1 MNSTTPNEV
10 KVASVA
16 REGEGMKKKIVYFL
30 CELGLLK
37 IANKISPSLVG
48 SWRGKKI
55 AQGIAKAYENATI
68 VISDF
73 ANTMKIYQEQI
84 KQITKE
90 TETDDK

>member
-1 MNSTTPNEV
+1 M
-10 KVASVA
+10 ASVA
-16 REGEGMKKKIVYFL
+16 REGEEMKKKIVYFL

-37 IANKISPSLVG
+37 IANKISSSLVS
-48 SWRGKKI
+48 SWRRKKI
-55 AQGIAKAYENATI
+55 AQGIAKAFENATI

-73 ANTMKIYQEQI
+73 ANTMKILQEQT